1 MEPRVLDLAAYP
13 RRAHFDYFRQM
24 ANPYVSVTASCD
36 ITALRRLTQERGLP
50 FFLTVLH
57 CAINAANAVPE
68 LRQRIRG
75 EGIVE
80 YDRCLSSHTVALP
93 DGTYCYCSL
102 EVDRPFREFL
112 PYAAAEQERVKAA
125 PTLEDGEDGES
136 LFFVSCVPWLSYTA
150 LTQPTPTP
158 ADSNPRITW
167 GRWHRQ
173 EGRTLLPMTL
183 LANHALVDGIHI
195 ARFYENLDRELAAL
209 CGGEKT
215 EY

>member
-1 MEPRVLDLAAYP
+1 MLDLAAYP

-24 ANPYVSVTASCD
+24 TNPYLSVTASCD

-93 DGTYCYCSL
+93 DGTYCYCRL
-102 EVDRPFREFL
+102 EADRPFADFL
-112 PYAAAEQERVKAA
+112 PYAAAEQARVKEA
-125 PTLEDGEDGES
+125 PSLEDGEDGES

>member
-1 MEPRVLDLAAYP
+1 MNWRTVDMSRESRRDQFAY
-13 RRAHFDYFRQM
+13 FQTLS
-24 ANPYVSVTASCD
+24 NPYVGVTVQVDVTELAVWC
-36 ITALRRLTQERGLP
+36 RERGTS
-50 FFLTVLH
+50 FFLAVLY
-57 CAINAANAVPE
+57 AAVRAANGVPE
-68 LRQRIRG
+68 LRRRIRG
-75 EGIVE
+75 DQVVE
-80 YDRCLSSHTVALP
+80 YDRCPSSHTVALP

-125 PTLEDGEDGES
+125 PTLEDGEDGE
-136 LFFVSCVPWLSYTA
+136 WLSYTA

>member
-1 MEPRVLDLAAYP
+1 MNWRTVDMSRESRRDQFAY
-13 RRAHFDYFRQM
+13 FQTLS
-24 ANPYVSVTASCD
+24 NPYVGVTVQVDVTELAVWC
-36 ITALRRLTQERGLP
+36 RERGTS
-50 FFLTVLH
+50 FFLAMLYAAVR
-57 CAINAANAVPE
+57 AANGVPE
-68 LRQRIRG
+68 LRRRIRG
-75 EGIVE
+75 DQVVE
-80 YDRCLSSHTVALP
+80 YDRCPSSHTVALP

-125 PTLEDGEDGES
+125 PTLEDGADPDE
-136 LFFVSCVPWLSYTA
+136 LFFVSSPPWLTFSA
-150 LTQPTPTP
+150 ISLPTPTP